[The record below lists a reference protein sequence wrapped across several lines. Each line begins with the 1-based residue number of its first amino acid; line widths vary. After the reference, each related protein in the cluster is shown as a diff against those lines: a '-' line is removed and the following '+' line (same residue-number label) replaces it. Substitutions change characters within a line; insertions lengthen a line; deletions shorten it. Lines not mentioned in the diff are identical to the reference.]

1 MNSLYFRSVI
11 KIAGESGSLSTAG
24 NIVIYA
30 LRQIGLY
37 IYSEREFPSLIKG
50 GRANVQINYSNQP
63 IRSMSHN
70 IPVGVALDREGVLD
84 CLETLSKGGILIH
97 GFDRWNKVIKD
108 LVDRAASKNLRV
120 IEVPARE
127 IAAENGGGVI
137 MVNTVLMGVL
147 FQVLGL
153 SFELLESSLKKELGK
168 KPALLE
174 TNIRCAKAGFEFEV
188 TTQKCPNVGGGS
200 KADGGSLIENCIT
213 NLSVEGILRFAQ
225 NDGIGIGTLKSPY
238 LGGVD
243 VIDEGTP
250 NGKLF
255 LDGNSA
261 IALGSITAGC
271 RAYYAYPMSP
281 ATTVLVQLAKWAD
294 KSGMLIKQAE
304 DEITAAQMELGSM
317 HAGTRSFTTTSGGG
331 FDLMTETISL
341 AGIIETPLVV
351 GISQRPGPGTGLPT
365 WTAQGDLSLAIYS
378 GHGEYGKCVIACS
391 DPVSCYAN
399 IQSAFNIAEKYQ
411 IPVILLTEAN
421 IAMSSVIVDE
431 KDLIAIPIER
441 GLVGEKSPYLGG
453 VDGIDGGSVAKNEG
467 IYNQAQDDISAGERY
482 KITDSGV
489 SPRWIPGSSETTYY
503 ANGDEH
509 WVDGTITEDKE
520 MAGEMYIKRVRK
532 TETILND
539 LPEPKVFG
547 VDKDADISFV
557 GWGSTRNTMLDAMDS
572 LAQSNPE
579 LKVNY
584 LHYNFVYPLKTAKL
598 KEFLDSNKNIILIE
612 GNATGQLGEL
622 IASKTGYIFQSKMLK
637 WNGRPF
643 YVEEVVERC
652 LAT

>member
-1 MNSLYFRSVI
+1 MKSKNFRSVI

-24 NIVIYA
+24 NIVINA
-30 LRQIGLY
+30 LRQTGLC

-70 IPVGVALDREGVLD
+70 ISVGVALDREGVLD
-84 CLETLSKGGILIH
+84 CLETLAFGGVLIH

-108 LVDRAASKNLRV
+108 LVEKAEQKKLRV

-127 IAAENGGGVI
+127 IATENGGGVI

-153 SFELLESSLKKELGK
+153 SFGLLESSLKKELGK

-174 TNIRCAKAGFEFEV
+174 TNIRCGKAGFEFEIS
-188 TTQKCPNVGGGS
+188 GGEGLV
-200 KADGGSLIENCIT
+200 SL
-213 NLSVEGILRFAQ
+213 SWGIPEQAR
-225 NDGIGIGTLKSPY
+225 NDVHLEKR
-238 LGGVD
+238 
-243 VIDEGTP
+243 
-250 NGKLF
+250 LF
-255 LDGNSA
+255 LDGNSV

-294 KSGMLIKQAE
+294 KSGMLVKQAE
-304 DEITAAQMELGSM
+304 DEITAAQMALGSM
-317 HAGTRSFTTTSGGG
+317 HAGTRAFTTTSGGG

-341 AGIIETPLVV
+341 SGIIETPLIVA
-351 GISQRPGPGTGLPT
+351 ISQRPGPGTGLPT

-391 DPVSCYAN
+391 DPISSYTN
-399 IQSAFNIAEKYQ
+399 IQLAFNIAEKYQ

-421 IAMSSVIVDE
+421 IAMSSVIVGE
-431 KDLIAIPIER
+431 KDLVAVPIER
-441 GLVGEKSPYLGG
+441 GLDSSE
-453 VDGIDGGSVAKNEG
+453 N
-467 IYNQAQDDISAGERY
+467 GERY
-482 KITDSGV
+482 QFTDSGV
-489 SPRWIPGSSETTYY
+489 SPRWIPGSSETIYY

-509 WVDGTITEDKE
+509 SVDGTVTEDKD
-520 MAGEMYIKRVRK
+520 MAGNMYLKRVRK
-532 TETILND
+532 TETILKD
-539 LPEPKVFG
+539 LPEPEIFG
-547 VDKDADISFV
+547 VSELADISFI
-557 GWGSTRNTMLDAMDS
+557 GWGSTKNTILDAIDI
-572 LAQSNPE
+572 LRESNPQI
-579 LKVNY
+579 KVNY
-584 LHYNFVYPLKTAKL
+584 LHYNFVYPLKTEKL
-598 KEFLDSNKNIILIE
+598 REFLASNGNIILIE

-622 IASKTGYIFQSKMLK
+622 IASKTGYIFQNKMLK

-652 LAT
+652 LTVIK